1 MKYNLLIVIGV
12 IILSCTPKNVNHLLN
27 DVESYILE
35 LPDSALSVLENI
47 DRNSLNTDR
56 ARAHHALLYAMAL
69 DKNYIN
75 VTDDSIARVAVD
87 YYSKKGPEKYEA
99 RALYYLGL
107 AYYYQQNYNQAI
119 LEFTKAEKSARI
131 CDSLYLGM
139 TKSIQAHTYYETYNH
154 TESLKCFIEA
164 LNIYS
169 ALSEY
174 SKANSVKS
182 KLINIHIARFEY
194 EKAEEFLMDLL
205 KDENMTERIHSF
217 SLASKAFLNVVKP
230 ERNPEITVQTY
241 GQLMNSDYNMT
252 LEDYW
257 AYAFALSLTGQKGES
272 KTIVDQLSESD
283 TSSSAYYWQYLIS
296 KYNNDYKQAL
306 TYLEESNF
314 KDNEVITAALNQ
326 SLSLTQRDYYESQSE
341 LSELKVKSRT
351 HTMIYTIIISV
362 LIMVLISFIVSIY
375 MKNQK
380 EEKDRYINYADEIS
394 RQLKNLQIE
403 ADSMPVLK
411 RKYIQLYKEKF
422 ESLRILCDHYLL
434 YQDRTDAENK
444 MYGRVVAMINEIRSD
459 KESIGELE
467 AILDND
473 LDCIM
478 TRLRNDIKMKDID
491 YSIYA
496 YLIIGFDA
504 TTISRLLDVSVNT
517 VYIRKSRIKRN
528 IEESVSV
535 HKDQFLEMII

>member
-1 MKYNLLIVIGV
+1 MNRSYIYIFLFLIICGCSSD
-12 IILSCTPKNVNHLLN
+12 ISHRLY
-27 DVESYILE
+27 DVESFISE
-35 LPDSALSVLENI
+35 RPDSALKIVESMN
-47 DRNSLNTDR
+47 RSLLKTKKD
-56 ARAHHALLYAMAL
+56 RAHHALLYAMAL
-69 DKNYIN
+69 DKNYID

-119 LEFTKAEKSARI
+119 LEFTKAEKSARD

-205 KDENMTERIHSF
+205 KEENLTERIRSF

-314 KDNEVITAALNQ
+314 KDKEVIAAALNQ

-341 LSELKVKSRT
+341 LAEFKVKSRT

-362 LIMVLISFIVSIY
+362 LILVLISVLVSIY

-380 EEKDRYINYADEIS
+380 EEKERYINYADEIS

-403 ADSMPVLK
+403 VDSMPVLK
-411 RKYIQLYKEKF
+411 RKYIELYKEKF
-422 ESLRILCDHYLL
+422 ENLRLLCDHYLL

-459 KESIGELE
+459 KERIGELE